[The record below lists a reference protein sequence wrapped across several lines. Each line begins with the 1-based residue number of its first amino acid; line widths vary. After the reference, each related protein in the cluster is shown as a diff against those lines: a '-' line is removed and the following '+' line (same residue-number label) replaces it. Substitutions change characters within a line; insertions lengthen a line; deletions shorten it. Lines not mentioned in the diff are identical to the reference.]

1 MSRAQL
7 RELGHEKFY
16 DALFD
21 GLQELG
27 YVEGRNLIVP
37 RVCGGDGSTECR
49 LIVVTTHTA
58 LAVKKAT
65 TTIPIM
71 HPNAIDPLN
80 TGLICQPCAPR
91 WESYGRRGS

>member
-49 LIVVTTHTA
+49 R
-58 LAVKKAT
+58 
-65 TTIPIM
+65 
-71 HPNAIDPLN
+71 N
-80 TGLICQPCAPR
+80 
-91 WESYGRRGS
+91 YRGDDAHSACG

>member
-1 MSRAQL
+1 MTHCSMASRNSATW
-7 RELGHEKFY
+7 RDETSSF
-16 DALFD
+16 
-21 GLQELG
+21 QEFAAEM
-27 YVEGRNLIVP
+27 V
-37 RVCGGDGSTECR
+37 R
-49 LIVVTTHTA
+49 LNVAVIIVVTTHTA